1 MITWTPIGQLP
12 DELKD
17 GREVL
22 LWDADEPEG
31 YRATTAT
38 FSSLEG
44 GLGGWR
50 NDEFIKVE
58 NPTHFAEITPP

>member
-1 MITWTPIGQLP
+1 MITWTPIAQLP

-50 NDEFIKVE
+50 ND
-58 NPTHFAEITPP
+58 